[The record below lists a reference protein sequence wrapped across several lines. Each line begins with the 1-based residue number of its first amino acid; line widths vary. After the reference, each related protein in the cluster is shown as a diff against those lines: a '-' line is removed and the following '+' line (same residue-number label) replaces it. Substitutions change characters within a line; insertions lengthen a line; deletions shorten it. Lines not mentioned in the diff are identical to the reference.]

1 MLSVLLRFHK
11 RSSFSSLM
19 EVMMIKFT
27 SIAALALLALANTAQ
42 AATINLDVSLGSTYS
57 YSTGGTYTP
66 NIKLTNPAPATLTL
80 TGDAHV
86 IPGFIS
92 VPNIVAAPTP
102 PLFQG
107 RYLAVINN
115 PGPSGTATFDLAT
128 GDNEFAL
135 KWGTIDSY
143 NTLVI
148 KDSAGNTF
156 NVTGAEILSHL
167 SGTVIPGTTQAN
179 VSIVDPLGSILSAEL
194 ETTQNSFEAANF
206 YEGRDPTS
214 APLPPAV
221 LLFGSALLGL
231 VFFAR
236 RRGSAKL

>member
-1 MLSVLLRFHK
+1 
-11 RSSFSSLM
+11 
-19 EVMMIKFT
+19 MIKIT
-27 SIAALALLALANTAQ
+27 SLAVLAVLFLGHSAQ
-42 AATINLDVSLGSTYS
+42 AATLDLDVTLGSTFS

-66 NIKLTNPAPATLTL
+66 DIKLTSPSPATLTL

-107 RYLAVINN
+107 PYLAVINN
-115 PGPSGTATFDLAT
+115 PGPSGTATFDLAS
-128 GDNEFAL
+128 GVNEFAL

-148 KDSAGNTF
+148 KDSVGNTF
-156 NVTGAEILSHL
+156 DVTGAEILANL

-179 VSIVDPLGSILSAEL
+179 VEIRDPLGSILSAEL

-206 YEGRDPTS
+206 YEGGDPS
-214 APLPPAV
+214 KAPLPSAMW
-221 LLFGSALLGL
+221 LLWQCALGSCFLRRTGHVALR
-231 VFFAR
+231 FQ
-236 RRGSAKL
+236 